1 MTAFRTL
8 MLDECGQGLVEYA
21 IIIALIA
28 LVAIVGLGAFR
39 AKTDST
45 LSNAANK
52 MV

>member
-1 MTAFRTL
+1 